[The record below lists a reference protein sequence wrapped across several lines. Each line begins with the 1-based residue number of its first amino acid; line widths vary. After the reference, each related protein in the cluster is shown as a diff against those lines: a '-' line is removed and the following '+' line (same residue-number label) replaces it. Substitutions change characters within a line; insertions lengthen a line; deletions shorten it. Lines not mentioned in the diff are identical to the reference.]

1 MGHPNRERAD
11 RILDAA
17 GELLLRMGYRKVAVD
32 DIARAVGIGKGTVY
46 LHWRT
51 KELLFQALMMRE
63 SADLTDEILGRIKAD
78 PSMILPH
85 RMISSSFLVTHRR
98 PLVMAMLRGNAEMF
112 GSLGDLALRKQQDEL
127 RAQFEEAMLRHGLVR
142 SDVPNLTYA
151 LNASTLG
158 FYLGDTLSDEFED
171 ISPRREG
178 GSARPPDPHR
188 VRAAGEPDPAAV
200 ADVAAELSSAL
211 EELVSGYRKGI
222 YAHDPTTGPRLI
234 PGPHR
239 GKKGRT

>member
-1 MGHPNRERAD
+1 MSHPNRERAD

-46 LHWRT
+46 LHWRN

-63 SADLTDEILGRIKAD
+63 SADLTDEILSAIKAD
-78 PSMILPH
+78 AAMILPH
-85 RMISSSFLVTHRR
+85 RMISASFLTTHRR

-127 RAQFEEAMLRHGLVR
+127 RTQFEDTMLRHGLVR

-158 FYLGDTLSDEFED
+158 FYLGDTLSDEFEG
-171 ISPRREG
+171 IPLEEKAEVLAHMIRTAFEPS
-178 GSARPPDPHR
+178 
-188 VRAAGEPDPAAV
+188 GEPDPRAV
-200 ADVAAELSSAL
+200 AEVAAELSSTL
-211 EELVSGYRKGI
+211 EELVSSYRKGI
-222 YAHDPTTGPRLI
+222 YAHDPTKA
-234 PGPHR
+234 PG
-239 GKKGRT
+239 

>member
-1 MGHPNRERAD
+1 MSHPNRERAD

-46 LHWRT
+46 LHWRN

-78 PSMILPH
+78 PAMILPH
-85 RMISSSFLVTHRR
+85 RMISASFLVTHRR
-98 PLVMAMLRGNAEMF
+98 PLVMAMLRGNADMF

-127 RAQFEEAMLRHGLVR
+127 RTQFEETMLRHGLIR

-158 FYLGDTLSDEFED
+158 FYLGDTLSDEF
-171 ISPRREG
+171 G
-178 GSARPPDPHR
+178 GIPLEEKAEVLAHMIRTAFEP
-188 VRAAGEPDPAAV
+188 AGDPDPAAV
-200 ADVAAELSSAL
+200 AEVAAELGSAL
-211 EELVSGYRKGI
+211 EELVSGYRQGI
-222 YAHDPTTGPRLI
+222 YAHDPTRA
-234 PGPHR
+234 PG
-239 GKKGRT
+239 

>member
-1 MGHPNRERAD
+1 MSHPNRERAD

-46 LHWRT
+46 LHWRN

-63 SADLTDEILGRIKAD
+63 SADLTDEVLQAVRAD
-78 PSMILPH
+78 PAMILPH
-85 RMISSSFLVTHRR
+85 RMISTSFLITHRR
-98 PLVMAMLRGNAEMF
+98 PLVMAMLRGNADMF

-127 RAQFEEAMLRHGLVR
+127 RTQFEEAMLRRGLIR

-158 FYLGDTLSDEFED
+158 FYLGDTLSDDFEGVPLEEKAEVLAHM
-171 ISPRREG
+171 IRTAFEPS
-178 GSARPPDPHR
+178 
-188 VRAAGEPDPAAV
+188 GEPDPAAV

-211 EELVSGYRKGI
+211 EELVSGYRQGI
-222 YAHDPTTGPRLI
+222 YAHDPTRA
-234 PGPHR
+234 PG
-239 GKKGRT
+239 

>member
-1 MGHPNRERAD
+1 MSHPNRERAD

-46 LHWRT
+46 LHWRN

-78 PSMILPH
+78 PAMILPH
-85 RMISSSFLVTHRR
+85 KMISASFLTTHRR
-98 PLVMAMLRGNAEMF
+98 PLVMAMLRGKADMF
-112 GSLGDLALRKQQDEL
+112 GSLGDVALRKQQDEL
-127 RAQFEEAMLRHGLVR
+127 RARFEEAMLRRGLIR

-151 LNASTLG
+151 LNAATLG
-158 FYLGDTLSDEFED
+158 FYLGDTLSDEFDGIPLED
-171 ISPRREG
+171 KAEVLAHLIRTAFEP
-178 GSARPPDPHR
+178 
-188 VRAAGEPDPAAV
+188 AGEPDPAAV

-211 EELVSGYRKGI
+211 EALVSGYRQGI
-222 YAHDPTTGPRLI
+222 YAHDPARA
-234 PGPHR
+234 PG
-239 GKKGRT
+239 

>member
-1 MGHPNRERAD
+1 MSHPNRERAD

-46 LHWRT
+46 LHWRN

-63 SADLTDEILGRIKAD
+63 SADLTDEILGRIRAD
-78 PSMILPH
+78 PATILPH
-85 RMISSSFLVTHRR
+85 RMISEAFLVTHRR
-98 PLVMAMLRGNAEMF
+98 PLVMAMLRGNADMF

-127 RAQFEEAMLRHGLVR
+127 RTQFEEAMLRRGLIR

-151 LNASTLG
+151 LNAATLG
-158 FYLGDTLSDEFED
+158 FYLGDTLSDEFDGIPLED
-171 ISPRREG
+171 KAAVLAHLIRTAFE
-178 GSARPPDPHR
+178 PP
-188 VRAAGEPDPAAV
+188 GEPDPAAV

-211 EELVSGYRKGI
+211 EELVSGYRQGI
-222 YAHDPTTGPRLI
+222 YAHDPTRA
-234 PGPHR
+234 PG
-239 GKKGRT
+239 